1 MIIPHNKS
9 DVVFESLSRAIKNLI
24 DDLAP
29 SYVYPASIQLYR
41 QGSHAEEVYFINRGL
56 LKLVRM
62 EREGHELIIDLR
74 PPGWLLGMAAV
85 ITRQKHPVTAITLSE
100 SVVQRIPAAVFNN
113 LLRTNTQFSVHVHQ
127 MQSHEAI
134 DHITHMALISCLPAQ
149 ERLADLLWELAHTL
163 ELPTSSG
170 EVLLRLPLKHWE
182 LAQLIGVTPEYLS
195 RLLKKMQR
203 AGILRQKKGFMLI
216 QDVQKLWHSSVDKAF
231 PLT

>member
-9 DVVFESLSRAIKNLI
+9 DVVFESLSRAIKSLI
-24 DDLAP
+24 DELAP
-29 SYVYPASIQLYR
+29 SHVYPANIQLYR
-41 QGSHAEEVYFINRGL
+41 QGSHAEDVYFINRGL

-74 PPGWLLGMAAV
+74 PRGWLLGTAAV
-85 ITRQKHPVTAITLSE
+85 ITRQQHPVTAITLSE
-100 SVVQRIPAAVFNN
+100 SVVQRIPAAVFNS
-113 LLRTNTQFSVHVHQ
+113 LLRTNTQFSIHVHQ

-149 ERLADLLWELAHTL
+149 ERLADLLWELAHAL

-182 LAQLIGVTPEYLS
+182 LAQLIGITPEYLS
-195 RLLKKMQR
+195 RLLKKMER
-203 AGILRQKKGFMLI
+203 DGIVRQKKGFILI
-216 QDVQKLWHSSVDKAF
+216 QDVQKLWRSSADK
-231 PLT
+231 LVH

>member
-1 MIIPHNKS
+1 MMIPHNN
-9 DVVFESLSRAIKNLI
+9 DGIVFESLSRAIKSLI

-29 SYVYPASIQLYR
+29 SYVYPATVQLYR

-62 EREGHELIIDLR
+62 EREGHEIIIDLR
-74 PPGWLLGMAAV
+74 PRGWLLGMAAV
-85 ITRQKHPVTAITLSE
+85 ITRQQHPVTAITLSE
-100 SVVQRIPAAVFNN
+100 SVVQRIPAAAFNN
-113 LLRTNTQFSVHVHQ
+113 LLRTNTQFSAHVHQ

-149 ERLADLLWELAHTL
+149 ERLADLLWELAHAL

-195 RLLKKMQR
+195 RLLKKMQGD
-203 AGILRQKKGFMLI
+203 GILRQQKGFMII
-216 QDVQKLWHSSVDKAF
+216 QDVQKLWHLSAGQAAS
-231 PLT
+231 